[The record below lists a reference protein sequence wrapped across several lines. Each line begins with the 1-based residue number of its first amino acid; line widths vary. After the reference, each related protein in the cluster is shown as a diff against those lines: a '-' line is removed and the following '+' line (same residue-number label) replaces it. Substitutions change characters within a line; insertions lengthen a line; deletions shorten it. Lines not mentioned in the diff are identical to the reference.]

1 MSSSSPP
8 RSNTPTCS
16 DPLAGRHVIYRGLT
30 KSSME
35 YTSLAHSSKQPEAA
49 HTLKGEIL
57 ISGRHHPGYIQYCIT
72 LDQDW
77 MTRRVL
83 LTALFDG
90 GQEKRLILEVDQ
102 DQRWYKV
109 TEHRLARSRSFFRS
123 GIDSPA
129 RSSTTNASTGSSA
142 LNRSNSMAD
151 DSASSSRTSSES
163 TSSSNGMQDAD
174 TCFSDGVSCCSASS
188 FSSSSSDLERSIPF
202 EKINL
207 TWTPPAKGSKRG
219 SKRFSAINPLKDV
232 LVTPTSMSVS
242 QSAPQNTL
250 CAIASCT
257 TTTAETCMFPSIP
270 PTIPSAS
277 TSATESS
284 STPAQSAT
292 EATFPTQSMPQRTA
306 LRSPVVGFT
315 TRTLSKR
322 SSTTSFAGPKT
333 YEHLPLLD
341 GCIHLDLGRDISPS
355 TLLLPLR
362 RATLGIDPDDMDS
375 HLATLISCPS
385 AITSEL
391 TAVVSFPDL
400 ELSPLC
406 THVAYIGQGNRP
418 GLNLVEHWTDEDE
431 DEVSTIV
438 EVDMDGL
445 VVQYGDSYTRIPTF

>member
-8 RSNTPTCS
+8 RSNTPTYS
-16 DPLAGRHVIYRGLT
+16 YPPTGRHVIYRGLT

-35 YTSLAHSSKQPEAA
+35 YTSLAHSSKQPEVA

-90 GQEKRLILEVDQ
+90 GQEKRLVLEVDQ

-129 RSSTTNASTGSSA
+129 RSSTTNTSTGPTTLS
-142 LNRSNSMAD
+142 RSNSIAD
-151 DSASSSRTSSES
+151 DSTSASRTSSES
-163 TSSSNGMQDAD
+163 TNSSNGMQDAD

-219 SKRFSAINPLKDV
+219 SKRFSTINPLKDV

-242 QSAPQNTL
+242 QNAPQTTL
-250 CAIASCT
+250 SAITSCT
-257 TTTAETCMFPSIP
+257 TTATDACMFPSIL
-270 PTIPSAS
+270 PTIPSVS
-277 TSATESS
+277 TGATEL
-284 STPAQSAT
+284 STPAPSAT
-292 EATFPTQSMPQRTA
+292 EATFPSQSTPQLTA
-306 LRSPVVGFT
+306 LRSPVVEFA

-362 RATLGIDPDDMDS
+362 RATLGIDPDDMDN

-406 THVAYIGQGNRP
+406 THVAYVGQGSRP

-445 VVQYGDSYTRIPTF
+445 VVQYGDSFTRIPAF